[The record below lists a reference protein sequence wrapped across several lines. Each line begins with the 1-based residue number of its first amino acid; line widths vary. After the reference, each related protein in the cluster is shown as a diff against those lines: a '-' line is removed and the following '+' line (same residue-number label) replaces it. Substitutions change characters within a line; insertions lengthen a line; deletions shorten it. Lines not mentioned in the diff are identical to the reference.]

1 MTTKYKP
8 DSEGEEVRKRVRGK
22 REGKG
27 GRPAVRGVVEEGEG
41 VLLVGEDNIEE
52 DEAGDDDVLDGQPE
66 EELQLGDA
74 GEMAVGEV
82 GADDDVEEDPVLGLG
97 QARPLQE
104 HLQPAIAG
112 EVEGL
117 DGLGQQPCWEAVRPE
132 DVVDGLVGVGTVMER
147 EEWKEEKGKDG
158 GRAMVRI

>member
-27 GRPAVRGVVEEGEG
+27 GRLAVRGVVEEGEG
-41 VLLVGEDNIEE
+41 ELLVGEDNIEE

-66 EELQLGDA
+66 EELQLGEAGDV

-82 GADDDVEEDPVLGLG
+82 GADDGVEEDPVLGLG

-117 DGLGQQPCWEAVRPE
+117 DGLGQQPCWEAVPPE
-132 DVVDGLVGVGTVMER
+132 DVVDGLAGVGMVMEQ
-147 EEWKEEKGKDG
+147 EG
-158 GRAMVRI
+158 